1 MRSSRVILLLILL
14 KILISACSLNDKHSA
29 DVPGSK
35 ITGYILIV
43 ESSKVLLVEDA
54 TLTEYSEWKDLTL
67 SELIALEPT
76 PKLIY
81 LFYSDTGNLK
91 AGDQVTA
98 ILSGGI
104 DQSLP
109 AKAGAETIEKIK

>member
-1 MRSSRVILLLILL
+1 M
-14 KILISACSLNDKHSA
+14 
-29 DVPGSK
+29 
-35 ITGYILIV
+35 
-43 ESSKVLLVEDA
+43 LLVEDA
-54 TLTEYSEWKDLTL
+54 TLSEYNDMKDLTI
-67 SELIALEPT
+67 SELIELDPT
-76 PKLIY
+76 PNIIY
-81 LFYSDTGNLK
+81 LFYSDTGDLK